1 MTTANLP
8 EGKHLVFQI
17 IASLV
22 PAGAERLVVHLLE
35 YIDRER
41 FAPVCICLRNPVGSH
56 LEARVQ
62 QLGIPLYFLGKGDKM
77 SLKVLRKL
85 DALFR
90 QYRPVVVHT
99 HLLALNY
106 AYPLMI
112 RYRTPAR
119 VHTVHSLAQREMGVR
134 VGAWVRMMAF
144 RYHIGGVVPVA
155 VADEVRASI
164 QQLYGY
170 PDPPLIPNGIP
181 TDEYAPNPDTRAQW
195 RQAHGIEPHATV
207 LTHVG
212 RFAPPKNHALLIEA
226 FAQVRA
232 DAPLYLLLV
241 GGGEL
246 ENAVREQVAGLGLQG
261 RVRFLGVRADVADI
275 LRASDVFV
283 LSSRWEGNPMSVM
296 EAMAAG
302 LPVVSTAVGGVP
314 ELVQHGA
321 TGLLVP
327 AGDAC
332 SLAEAIAQLGCDPAR
347 RAAIGNA
354 ARQTARERFD
364 VRVMSLAYATLY
376 QQLLCSSTSGS
387 ARGSCS
393 RLPKADRREVQQ
405 RLRHLPQHNAQVLLG
420 NRLHAELLQPLCRRR
435 SHLTQQRPHNRPRH
449 RLHIIHR
456 H

>member
-1 MTTANLP
+1 MRTTNLP

-17 IASLV
+17 ITSLV
-22 PAGAERLVVHLLE
+22 PAGAERLVAHLLE
-35 YIDRER
+35 YIDREQ
-41 FAPVCICLRNPVGSH
+41 FSPVCICLGDPVGSH

-62 QLGIPLYFLGKGDKM
+62 QLGVPLYFLGKGDTM
-77 SLKVLRKL
+77 SLAVLRKL

-119 VHTVHSLAQREMGVR
+119 VYTVHSLAEKDVGLRTAPIVR
-134 VGAWVRMMAF
+134 ALAF
-144 RYHIGGVVPVA
+144 RYRVGRVVPVA
-155 VADEVRASI
+155 IAEEVRVSI
-164 QQLYGY
+164 QKVYGY
-170 PDPPLIPNGIP
+170 TNPPLIPNGIP
-181 TDEYAPNPDTRAQW
+181 TDEYAPDPDKRTQW
-195 RQAHGIEPHATV
+195 RQTHGIEPHATV
-207 LTHVG
+207 LVHVG
-212 RFAPPKNHALLIEA
+212 RFAPPKNHALLVQA

-246 ENAVREQVAGLGLQG
+246 ESAVREQVAGVGLQE
-261 RVRFLGVRADVADI
+261 RVRFLGIRADVADI

-314 ELVQHGA
+314 ELVREGE

-327 AGDAC
+327 SEDAGA
-332 SLAEAIAQLGCDPAR
+332 LAQALQALVDDPAQR
-347 RAAIGNA
+347 QAMGDA
-354 ARQTARERFD
+354 ARQRAVARFD
-364 VRVMSLAYATLY
+364 IRHTVRRYEQLY
-376 QQLLCSSTSGS
+376 EKL
-387 ARGSCS
+387 
-393 RLPKADRREVQQ
+393 
-405 RLRHLPQHNAQVLLG
+405 
-420 NRLHAELLQPLCRRR
+420 
-435 SHLTQQRPHNRPRH
+435 LTQRPNR
-449 RLHIIHR
+449 
-456 H
+456 

>member
-1 MTTANLP
+1 MMNSPLVS
-8 EGKHLVFQI
+8 EGKHILFQI
-17 IASLV
+17 ISSLV
-22 PAGAERLVVHLLE
+22 PAGAERLVVHLVE

-41 FAPVCICLRNPVGSH
+41 FAPVCISLTDPVGSH

-62 QLGIPLYFLGKGDKM
+62 QLGVPLYFLGKGDKM
-77 SLKVLRKL
+77 SFEVLRKL

-90 QYRPVVVHT
+90 QYRPAVVHT

-119 VHTVHSLAQREMGVR
+119 VYTVHNLAEKDIGLRTAPMVR
-134 VGAWVRMMAF
+134 ALAF
-144 RYHIGGVVPVA
+144 RYRIGGVVPVA
-155 VADEVRASI
+155 IAEEVRVSI
-164 QQLYGY
+164 QKVYGY

-195 RQAHGIEPHATV
+195 RQAHGIEPRATV
-207 LTHVG
+207 VTHIG
-212 RFAPPKNHALLIEA
+212 RFAVQKNHALLVEA
-226 FAQVRA
+226 FAQVHS

-241 GGGEL
+241 GAGEL
-246 ENAVREQVAGLGLQG
+246 EDAVREQVAGLGLAS

-314 ELVQHGA
+314 ELVQEGV

-327 AGDAC
+327 SEDAGALAC
-332 SLAEAIAQLGCDPAR
+332 ALQALVDDPAR
-347 RAAIGNA
+347 RQVMGAA
-354 ARQTARERFD
+354 ARQHAIAHFDIRHTVRMYEELYERL
-364 VRVMSLAYATLY
+364 LAKGA
-376 QQLLCSSTSGS
+376 
-387 ARGSCS
+387 
-393 RLPKADRREVQQ
+393 K
-405 RLRHLPQHNAQVLLG
+405 
-420 NRLHAELLQPLCRRR
+420 
-435 SHLTQQRPHNRPRH
+435 
-449 RLHIIHR
+449 
-456 H
+456 

>member
-1 MTTANLP
+1 MRTTNLP

-22 PAGAERLVVHLLE
+22 PAGAERLVAHLLE
-35 YIDRER
+35 YIDREQ
-41 FAPVCICLRNPVGSH
+41 FSPVCICLGDPVGSH

-77 SLKVLRKL
+77 SLAVLRKL

-119 VHTVHSLAQREMGVR
+119 VYTVHNLAEKDIGLRTAPMVR
-134 VGAWVRMMAF
+134 ALAF
-144 RYHIGGVVPVA
+144 RYRIGGVVPVA
-155 VADEVRASI
+155 IAEEVRASI

-181 TDEYAPNPDTRAQW
+181 TDEYAPDSDKRTWW
-195 RQAHGIEPHATV
+195 RQAHGIEPRATV
-207 LTHVG
+207 VTHIG
-212 RFAPPKNHALLIEA
+212 RFAVQKNHALLVEA

-275 LRASDVFV
+275 LRASDMFV
-283 LSSRWEGNPMSVM
+283 LSSRWEGNPLSVM

-314 ELVQHGA
+314 ELVREGV

-327 AGDAC
+327 SEDAGA
-332 SLAEAIAQLGCDPAR
+332 LAQAMQALVDDPVRRQAMGAAAR
-347 RAAIGNA
+347 RHAVAHFDIRHTVRGYE
-354 ARQTARERFD
+354 QLYER
-364 VRVMSLAYATLY
+364 
-376 QQLLCSSTSGS
+376 LLSG
-387 ARGSCS
+387 G
-393 RLPKADRREVQQ
+393 Q
-405 RLRHLPQHNAQVLLG
+405 
-420 NRLHAELLQPLCRRR
+420 
-435 SHLTQQRPHNRPRH
+435 
-449 RLHIIHR
+449 
-456 H
+456 

>member
-1 MTTANLP
+1 MEPTRP
-8 EGKHLVFQI
+8 VVFQI
-17 IASLV
+17 LPSLV
-22 PAGAERLVVHLLE
+22 VGGAERLVVHLVAHLS
-35 YIDRER
+35 RAR
-41 FAPVCICLRNPVGSH
+41 FAPVCICLESPLGTH
-56 LEARVQ
+56 YEARVQ
-62 QLGIPLYFLGKGDKM
+62 ASGAPLHSLGKGA
-77 SLKVLRKL
+77 SASGGVLRQL
-85 DALFR
+85 SALFR
-90 QYRPVVVHT
+90 QYRPAVVHT
-99 HLLALNY
+99 HIIGLNY
-106 AYPLMI
+106 AYPLML

-119 VHTVHSLAQREMGVR
+119 VHTVHSLASREVGVR
-134 VGAWVRMMAF
+134 VGAWVRMLAF
-144 RYHIGGVVPVA
+144 RYRFGGVVPVA

-181 TDEYAPNPDTRAQW
+181 TDEYAPDPDTRAQW

-207 LTHVG
+207 LVHIG
-212 RFAPPKNHALLIEA
+212 RFAPPKNHALLVEA
-226 FAQVRA
+226 FARVRT
-232 DAPLYLLLV
+232 DAPLCLLLV

-246 ENAVREQVAGLGLQG
+246 QDAVRAQVAGLGLQE

-283 LSSRWEGNPMSVM
+283 LSSRVEGNLMSVM

-314 ELVQHGA
+314 ELVRAGV

-347 RAAIGNA
+347 RAAMGNA

-376 QQLLCSSTSGS
+376 QQLLCSSTSQES
-387 ARGSCS
+387 
-393 RLPKADRREVQQ
+393 
-405 RLRHLPQHNAQVLLG
+405 QV
-420 NRLHAELLQPLCRRR
+420 
-435 SHLTQQRPHNRPRH
+435 
-449 RLHIIHR
+449 
-456 H
+456 

>member
-1 MTTANLP
+1 MKTPKL
-8 EGKHLVFQI
+8 LFQLI
-17 IASLV
+17 TSLA

-35 YIDRER
+35 HVNRER
-41 FAPVCICLRNPVGSH
+41 FAPVCICLGNPVGSH

-62 QLGIPLYFLGKGDKM
+62 QLGVPLHFLGKGDKM
-77 SLKVLRKL
+77 SLEVLRKL

-90 QYRPVVVHT
+90 QYRPAVVHT

-119 VHTVHSLAQREMGVR
+119 VYTVHNLAEKDIGLRTAPMVR
-134 VGAWVRMMAF
+134 ALAF
-144 RYHIGGVVPVA
+144 RYRIGGVVPVA
-155 VADEVRASI
+155 IAEEVRVSI
-164 QQLYGY
+164 QKVYGY
-170 PDPPLIPNGIP
+170 TNPPLIPNGVP

-195 RQAHGIEPHATV
+195 RQAHGIEPRATV
-207 LTHVG
+207 VTHIG
-212 RFAPPKNHALLIEA
+212 RFAVQKNHALLVEA
-226 FAQVRA
+226 FAQVHS

-261 RVRFLGVRADVADI
+261 RVRFLGVRPDVADI

-314 ELVQHGA
+314 ELVQEGA

-327 AGDAC
+327 SEDAGALAC
-332 SLAEAIAQLGCDPAR
+332 ALQALVDDPAR
-347 RAAIGNA
+347 RQVMGAA
-354 ARQTARERFD
+354 ARQHAIAHFDIRHTVRMYEELYERL
-364 VRVMSLAYATLY
+364 LAKGA
-376 QQLLCSSTSGS
+376 
-387 ARGSCS
+387 
-393 RLPKADRREVQQ
+393 K
-405 RLRHLPQHNAQVLLG
+405 
-420 NRLHAELLQPLCRRR
+420 
-435 SHLTQQRPHNRPRH
+435 
-449 RLHIIHR
+449 
-456 H
+456 

>member
-1 MTTANLP
+1 
-8 EGKHLVFQI
+8 
-17 IASLV
+17 
-22 PAGAERLVVHLLE
+22 
-35 YIDRER
+35 
-41 FAPVCICLRNPVGSH
+41 

-77 SLKVLRKL
+77 SLKVLSRL

-90 QYRPVVVHT
+90 QYRPAVVHT

-119 VHTVHSLAQREMGVR
+119 VYTVHSLAEKDVGLRTAPIVR
-134 VGAWVRMMAF
+134 ALAF
-144 RYHIGGVVPVA
+144 RYRVGRVVPVA
-155 VADEVRASI
+155 IAEEVRVSI
-164 QQLYGY
+164 QKVYGY
-170 PDPPLIPNGIP
+170 TNPPLIPNGVP
-181 TDEYAPNPDTRAQW
+181 TDEYAPDPDKRVQW

-207 LTHVG
+207 LVHIG

-226 FAQVRA
+226 FAQVHS

-283 LSSRWEGNPMSVM
+283 LSSDYEGNPLSVL

-327 AGDAC
+327 AGDARA
-332 SLAEAIAQLGCDPAR
+332 LAEAMAQIGFDAPL
-347 RAAIGNA
+347 RAAMGDI
-354 ARQTARERFD
+354 ARQTALERFD
-364 VRVMSLAYATLY
+364 VRVMSHAYAKFYL
-376 QQLLCSSTSGS
+376 
-387 ARGSCS
+387 
-393 RLPKADRREVQQ
+393 
-405 RLRHLPQHNAQVLLG
+405 
-420 NRLHAELLQPLCRRR
+420 ELLHSSPAR
-435 SHLTQQRPHNRPRH
+435 SAQG
-449 RLHIIHR
+449 
-456 H
+456 

>member
-1 MTTANLP
+1 ML
-8 EGKHLVFQI
+8 FQI
-17 IASLV
+17 ITSLV
-22 PAGAERLVVHLLE
+22 LAGAERLVVHLLE

-41 FAPVCICLRNPVGSH
+41 FAPVCICLANPVGSH

-62 QLGIPLYFLGKGDKM
+62 QLGIPLYFLGIGDKM
-77 SLKVLRKL
+77 RLKVLSRL

-90 QYRPVVVHT
+90 QYRPAVVHT
-99 HLLALNY
+99 HLGALNY

-119 VHTVHSLAQREMGVR
+119 VYTVHSLAEKDIGLRTSPMVR
-134 VGAWVRMMAF
+134 ALAF
-144 RYHIGGVVPVA
+144 RYRIGGVVPVA
-155 VADEVRASI
+155 IAEEVRVSI
-164 QQLYGY
+164 QKVYGY
-170 PDPPLIPNGIP
+170 TNPPLIPNGIP

-207 LTHVG
+207 VTHIG
-212 RFAPPKNHALLIEA
+212 RFAVQKNHALLVEA
-226 FAQVRA
+226 FAQVHS

-241 GGGEL
+241 GAGEL
-246 ENAVREQVAGLGLQG
+246 EDAVREQVAGLGLQG

-283 LSSRWEGNPMSVM
+283 LSSRWEGNPLSVM

-314 ELVQHGA
+314 EPVRAGV

-347 RAAIGNA
+347 RAAMGNA

-376 QQLLCSSTSGS
+376 QQLLCSSTSQES
-387 ARGSCS
+387 
-393 RLPKADRREVQQ
+393 
-405 RLRHLPQHNAQVLLG
+405 QV
-420 NRLHAELLQPLCRRR
+420 
-435 SHLTQQRPHNRPRH
+435 
-449 RLHIIHR
+449 
-456 H
+456 